1 MLLSTLLVAN
11 SLANESLPIF
21 IKKST
26 GDWIAL
32 LISVILVVLFGE
44 IFPSAIM
51 TGKH

>member
-1 MLLSTLLVAN
+1 MAN

-21 IKKST
+21 IKRMT

-32 LISVILVVLFGE
+32 LISVILVVFIGE
-44 IFPSAIM
+44 IVPSAIM